1 METTGKTNWTVDKA
15 HSEIG
20 FKVKHMMIST
30 VSGNLNE
37 FEANVETDN
46 DNFKNADF
54 IFHAKT
60 NSVNTKNSDRDHHL
74 KSADFFD
81 SEKYPEL
88 SFKSKSFDGDKMVG
102 DLTIKNITK
111 EITFDLNF
119 NGIIVDQYQ
128 LTRAGFEGSGAVSRK
143 DFGLSWNAVTETGN
157 IVVGDKVTL
166 VINLEFIKQ

>member
-1 METTGKTNWTVDKA
+1 METTGKTNWKVDHS

-20 FKVKHMMIST
+20 FKVKHMMISH

-37 FEANVETDN
+37 FEASVETDN

-54 IFHAKT
+54 IFTAKT
-60 NSVNTKNSDRDHHL
+60 ASIDTKNKDRDNHL
-74 KSADFFD
+74 KSEEFFD
-81 SEKYPEL
+81 AEKYPEL
-88 SFKSKSFDGDKMVG
+88 SFKSKSFDGDTMVG
-102 DLTIKNITK
+102 DLTIKNVTK
-111 EITFDLNF
+111 EMTFDLSF

-157 IVVGDKVTL
+157 IVVGDKVTSL
-166 VINLEFIKQ
+166 INLEFIKQ